1 VQCVQVQFTIDDADT
16 GDAIVTDLLERR
28 LIACAQTV
36 GAIASR
42 YWWEGAINEADEVL
56 ILCKT
61 AADRLDAVI
70 DSIRRGHPYATPEI
84 IACEIAGGLESY
96 LDWIVEQTRVTAG

>member
-1 VQCVQVQFTIDDADT
+1 VQFAIDDPAT

-36 GAIASR
+36 GPIASR
-42 YWWEGAINEADEVL
+42 YWWDGAINEADEVL

-61 AADRLDAVI
+61 ASDRLEAAI
-70 DSIRRGHPYATPEI
+70 ESIRRGHPYETPEI

-96 LDWIVEQTRVTAG
+96 LDWIVAQTRVTPG